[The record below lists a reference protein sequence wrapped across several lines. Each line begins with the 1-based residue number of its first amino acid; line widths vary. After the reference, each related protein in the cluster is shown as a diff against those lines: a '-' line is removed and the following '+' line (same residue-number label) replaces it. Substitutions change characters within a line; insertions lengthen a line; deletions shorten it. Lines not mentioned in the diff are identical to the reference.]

1 MKLPLQTI
9 YRDCPRSEAL
19 ETLIGVEAAKLEHF
33 YARIVS
39 CRVLV
44 EQPHRHRR
52 SGAPFHVRIE
62 LAVPGEE
69 LVISHEPSLR
79 ARLLGEEVP
88 RIDKSAE
95 VDAERKNAERAVR
108 DAFRKAARRLQA
120 YVRRKSGV

>member
-1 MKLPLQTI
+1 MHAAQAVIWDRPELLAL
-9 YRDCPRSEAL
+9 RDGPAVAYDVAAP
-19 ETLIGVEAAKLEHF
+19 TLLAGGSRFAFDSVA
-33 YARIVS
+33 V
-39 CRVLV
+39 
-44 EQPHRHRR
+44 
-52 SGAPFHVRIE
+52 E